1 MRPWKATLGEFFGGP
16 SIEEHGRPV
25 DLEDPQ
31 YSFQLYLGWPTNC
44 PSNRD
49 TELVSPHINE
59 SGGNQ
64 LFTDPFASLA
74 ERAVAVEYQCLAL
87 ITAD

>member
-31 YSFQLYLGWPTNC
+31 YSFQLYLGCPPTARQIGIPSWYRRTLVNPAATNC
-44 PSNRD
+44 
-49 TELVSPHINE
+49 
-59 SGGNQ
+59 
-64 LFTDPFASLA
+64 SLI
-74 ERAVAVEYQCLAL
+74 RLLAWQNGPL
-87 ITAD
+87 Q